1 MNALL
6 ILTTGALC
14 IVCFFLGAKLGQ
26 TAAKGEEIKL
36 PTVNPMEIIREHR
49 DKKAAEMEQ
58 DRINTIMQNIENY
71 DGTENG
77 QKDVPRG

>member
-1 MNALL
+1 MNILL
-6 ILTTGALC
+6 ILATGALC
-14 IVCFFLGAKLGQ
+14 IVCFFLGASIGQ
-26 TAAKGEEIKL
+26 KVAKGEEIKL

-71 DGTENG
+71 DGTSSG
-77 QKDVPRG
+77 QKDVSRG